1 MKLTQLC
8 DHETKET
15 VLKVYEVILP
25 SLHSCFT
32 HLTKSIIVRSGL
44 TEKETMHEFRNYF
57 PDFLWLLRDFTL
69 QLADTH
75 GRQITARDY
84 MVKKVLVSSDSYPPA
99 PTDYVAGIIR
109 ASFPSIDCQTIP
121 PPSDDPY
128 ILQNIEDH
136 EGSLSEAF
144 NTSITCVIEHIL
156 KNITIKKGFHSSQ
169 IVTGE
174 MLAELMDQFVE
185 VLNSPDAVP
194 NLENAWQAIV
204 TSRIETTVASLVK
217 EYEKEMEDFAVALM
231 PMEEELSYRL
241 AGQEDDDASQSL
253 MDMHRKILDKI
264 TRKLEEAFG
273 TLVPLGTMLGPKTAG
288 EVRKEFTEKLSV
300 MVVEREDTSAS
311 SGSVKAEVCG
321 GVLYKFISRNLKESK
336 EHCMR
341 LFTELY
347 TDFKQK
353 VNNPDYTFEQLK
365 HDLEEMRSEYFA
377 RAIGPAKWDVYEEKR
392 EQLEQE
398 EERFQHLQ
406 GYKKEAFQAI
416 HASEKARG
424 EQEKLQ
430 QQISQLQQEQ
440 KKERKLHKKQFK
452 RLEDEI
458 AKRTDELQKEE
469 CKKREEIQKQCE
481 EMVDGKFEDL
491 AKSHEK
497 MISEAEQN
505 KEKQLQAMQ
514 EDKRKAKGVLDS
526 WENGEYWYKVI
537 CEFL

>member
-1 MKLTQLC
+1 M
-8 DHETKET
+8 
-15 VLKVYEVILP
+15 KVYEVILP
-25 SLHSCFT
+25 PLHSCFT

-44 TEKETMHEFRNYF
+44 TEKETMHEFCNYF

-84 MVKKVLVSSDSYPPA
+84 MMKKVLASSESFPPA
-99 PTDYVAGIIR
+99 STDYVAAIIR
-109 ASFPSIDCQTIP
+109 ASFPSIDCRTIP

-128 ILQNIEDH
+128 ILQNIEDY

-144 NTSITCVIEHIL
+144 NTSIVCVIEHIL

-174 MLAELMDQFVE
+174 MLAELMDRIVE

-217 EYEKEMEDFAVALM
+217 EYEKEMEDIAVALM
-231 PMEEELSYRL
+231 PMEEELSHGL
-241 AGQEDDDASQSL
+241 VEDDDASESL
-253 MDMHRKILDKI
+253 MDMHRKIFDKI
-264 TRKLEEAFG
+264 IRKLEEAFS

-311 SGSVKAEVCG
+311 SGSMKAEVCG
-321 GVLYKFISRNLKESK
+321 GVLYKFISRNRKESK
-336 EHCMR
+336 EHCMS

-365 HDLEEMRSEYFA
+365 HNLEELRSEYFA
-377 RAIGPAKWDVYEEKR
+377 RAVGPAKWDVYEEKR

-416 HASEKARG
+416 HAAEKARG
-424 EQEKLQ
+424 EQEKIQ

-458 AKRTDELQKEE
+458 ARRTDELQMEE
-469 CKKREEIQKQCE
+469 SMKREDIQKQCE

-491 AKSHEK
+491 AKSHAK
-497 MISEAEQN
+497 MINEAEQN
-505 KEKQLQAMQ
+505 KEKQLQSMQ
-514 EDKRKAKGVLDS
+514 EDKRKAKGVLDA
-526 WENGEYWYKVI
+526 WENGEYWFKVI
-537 CEFL
+537 CKFL